1 MKSSVV
7 DVFRR
12 MCSLREY
19 CTFDLLKKME
29 RMGLDEGEKQSV
41 INTLKEEKF
50 LDDVRFAGA
59 FVRDKSRLGGWG
71 TLKIRYAL
79 RNKKI
84 QDEIISDALSE
95 ISADSENERLKK
107 ILSLKAKS
115 IRSDIS
121 FENRLNRLVRF
132 AVSRGYSYELSIKVA
147 KEIIG

>member
-50 LDDVRFAGA
+50 LDDERFAGA

-95 ISADSENERLKK
+95 ISADSENERLNK

-115 IRSDIS
+115 IKSDIS

>member
-95 ISADSENERLKK
+95 ISANSENERLNK
-107 ILSLKAKS
+107 ILICNL
-115 IRSDIS
+115 I
-121 FENRLNRLVRF
+121 
-132 AVSRGYSYELSIKVA
+132 
-147 KEIIG
+147 